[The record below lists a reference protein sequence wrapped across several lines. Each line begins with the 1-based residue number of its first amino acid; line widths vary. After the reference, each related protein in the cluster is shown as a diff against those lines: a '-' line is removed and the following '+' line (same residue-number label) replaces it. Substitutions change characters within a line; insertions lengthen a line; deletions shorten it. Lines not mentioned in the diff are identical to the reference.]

1 MMNDAFFM
9 PTVET
14 DFPVKKQKAST
25 KMAMKNTR
33 NSNSLNFI
41 GEIDKV
47 AVAKS
52 KAIANASRSIQED
65 DGTESRAGLGR
76 VGEGE
81 WRVQTAKQSTCT
93 STGILRYMYLS
104 FFWRLLAYR
113 FVFMRLVRR
122 KKRIYCNEF
131 AWLLR
136 WSFTSKTKWIS
147 FNFLATP
154 GMQINKTVVCL
165 AEQN

>member
-65 DGTESRAGLGR
+65 DGTASRAGLGR
-76 VGEGE
+76 VGEG
-81 WRVQTAKQSTCT
+81 RVEGTDC
-93 STGILRYMYLS
+93 
-104 FFWRLLAYR
+104 
-113 FVFMRLVRR
+113 
-122 KKRIYCNEF
+122 
-131 AWLLR
+131 
-136 WSFTSKTKWIS
+136 
-147 FNFLATP
+147 
-154 GMQINKTVVCL
+154 
-165 AEQN
+165 

>member
-14 DFPVKKQKAST
+14 DFPAKKQKANT

-52 KAIANASRSIQED
+52 KAIANASRSIQKD
-65 DGTESRAGLGR
+65 DGTAGRAGLKR
-76 VGEGE
+76 S
-81 WRVQTAKQSTCT
+81 WRVE
-93 STGILRYMYLS
+93 G
-104 FFWRLLAYR
+104 
-113 FVFMRLVRR
+113 
-122 KKRIYCNEF
+122 
-131 AWLLR
+131 
-136 WSFTSKTKWIS
+136 
-147 FNFLATP
+147 
-154 GMQINKTVVCL
+154 TVC
-165 AEQN
+165 